1 MADTTANIIGVEG
14 TDTVIGDAGTATIQA
29 GTTATPNTNTATGT
43 TVEGSADVTADT
55 INQVAA
61 LDSTISIGNG
71 GVVTVNEVSTTTAS
85 ATNVGAD
92 TIDSTATAEY
102 TGNTGGII
110 DVIDAAAVPA
120 NTDAANDI
128 TIGNAGQVLVTVDNI
143 ATATANSIA
152 GDAEGTADFASSYGL
167 LNTEVTAGAGATVS
181 ANVDANAAATA
192 VTIGDPAGATVPADA
207 TATASFSGVTA
218 GIYSDAT
225 GSGDISIGGG
235 GTVSGLA
242 GQTSDALSLV
252 ASATTV
258 TGDAGSEASAT
269 TIAGIGG
276 AGTTDI
282 SVGAAGVVTGGAVL
296 SSSSTATTTLG
307 NAEADT
313 TATEIIGIGAADTQI
328 DIGTTGQLTAVA
340 SVNAASSATSV
351 TGVTGVAA
359 TADANTDLDL
369 VAALG
374 TGAGDVTVGSD
385 SVVVASAAST
395 STATAA
401 STAGGGVGQNTVA
414 TVNNDLVTGVDLD
427 TLVAGNNASLTAT
440 ATSTQ
445 TANASTIGA
454 VGGAATDAAQ
464 AIAATTDQIIGVNN
478 TAVDFGNDAS
488 KLSVSATLAATAIS
502 SNVNGADSSSEAGLG
517 SDVFGINGGTVDVGN
532 NLTGVNGLRVD
543 ATSNLT
549 ATATGVDGTAD
560 ADAGSSATSV
570 VGIDAVSIDVGNS
583 GNITAVAA
591 STLAATASTTAAA
604 ATADAYQTGDGVL
617 DTDITVGNDG
627 NLTAQTTLI
636 GNATATTVGPNGG
649 AADATANLDLDGNG
663 ISQAAGF
670 SIDIGDVGN
679 VSGTSFNSGGAI
691 AQTTNGSATADGNVI
706 AEGINL
712 VAADSDIT
720 IGGAGNVTGLAVLG
734 TLNSTGN
741 LANQIGV
748 TASAVSDDAT
758 ATGNFDGA
766 GIFGV
771 NGVEALITAGGRD
784 GDITG
789 QVFAGGNV
797 TASTTGDAAGDNATA
812 TISASDLF
820 GISNVDLIGGQSGTN
835 QVRGTAF
842 GDFDATAT
850 SVAGDAIGTSTT
862 SAYGIFGGAAAD
874 DLTVSGSVLAQAQL
888 SNTVTATT
896 VSGNAVA
903 TATSNAIGLSDYNVT
918 IISGGSLTANAFSN
932 ASSTATSVGGNV

>member
-1 MADTTANIIGVEG
+1 MADSTAN
-14 TDTVIGDAGTATIQA
+14 VIGIQDVTAPIGADGNVTVSA
-29 GTTATPNTNTATGT
+29 GTTALVNTNSATGT
-43 TVEGSADVTADT
+43 TVAGTADVTADT
-55 INQVAA
+55 INQVGA
-61 LDSTISIGNG
+61 LDSRVSVGDDS
-71 GVVTVNEVSTTTAS
+71 VVTVNEVSTTTAS

-92 TIDSTATAEY
+92 TIDSRATAEY
-102 TGNTGGII
+102 IGNTGGII
-110 DVIDAAAVPA
+110 NSGAAV
-120 NTDAANDI
+120 ANDI
-128 TIGNAGQVLVTVDNI
+128 VIGNGGQVVATVDNT

-152 GDAEGTADFASSYGL
+152 GDATGTADFAGSFGL
-167 LNTEVTAGAGATVS
+167 LNTEVTAGAGGTVS
-181 ANVDANAAATA
+181 ANVDSNAAATA
-192 VTIGDPAGATVPADA
+192 VTVGDPAGATVPADA

-225 GSGDISIGGG
+225 GSGNITIGGG

-258 TGDAGSEASAT
+258 TGDADTTASAT

-276 AGTTDI
+276 AGFTDI

-296 SSSSTATTTLG
+296 ASSSTATTTLG

-351 TGVTGVAA
+351 TGVTGLAN

-374 TGAGDVTVGSD
+374 KGLGDVTVGSD
-385 SVVVASAAST
+385 SVVVASATSV

-401 STAGGGVGQNTVA
+401 STAGDGTGQNTVA
-414 TVNNDLVTGVDLD
+414 TVNNDRVTGVDLN
-427 TLVAGNNASLTAT
+427 TLDAGNNASLTAT

-445 TANASTIGA
+445 TATASTIAA
-454 VGGAATDAAQ
+454 VGGVATDAAQ
-464 AIAATTDQIIGVNN
+464 AIAATNDSIVGVFD

-502 SNVNGADSSSEAGLG
+502 SNVNGDDSSSEAGLDSKVVGIVGG
-517 SDVFGINGGTVDVGN
+517 SVDVGN
-532 NLTGVNGLRVD
+532 NLTGINGLRVD
-543 ATSNLT
+543 AVSNLT
-549 ATATGVDGTAD
+549 ATASGVDGTAD
-560 ADAGSSATSV
+560 ADAGSSNAV
-570 VGIDAVSIDVGNS
+570 VRGVVNGSIDVGNS
-583 GNITAVAA
+583 GNITVVAA
-591 STLAATASTTAAA
+591 STLAATASTTAAD
-604 ATADAYQTGDGVL
+604 ATADAFQFGDGVL

-649 AADATANLDLDGNG
+649 AADATANLDLEGNG

-691 AQTTNGSATADGNVI
+691 AQTTNGSATADGNVT

-712 VAADSDIT
+712 VDVDSNIT

-734 TLNSTGN
+734 TLNATGN

-748 TASAVSDDAT
+748 TASAVSDNAT
-758 ATGNFDGA
+758 ATGVFNGA

-771 NGVEALITAGGRD
+771 NGAEATITAGGRD
-784 GDITG
+784 GDLSG

-797 TASTTGDAAGDNATA
+797 TASTIGNAAGDNATA
-812 TISASDLF
+812 TIDPSDLF
-820 GISNVDLIGGQSGTN
+820 GISNVVLIGGQSGIN

-850 SVAGDAIGTSTT
+850 SVAGDARGDSTT
-862 SAYGIFGGAAAD
+862 SAYGIFGGAAGD
-874 DLTVSGSVLAQAQL
+874 TLSVSGNVLAQAQL

-896 VSGNAVA
+896 VSGNAIA
-903 TATSNAIGLSDYNVT
+903 TATSTAIGLSDYNVT
-918 IISGGSLTANAFSN
+918 IISGGNLTANAFSN
-932 ASSTATSVGGNV
+932 ASSNASSVGGNV

>member
-1 MADTTANIIGVEG
+1 MADSIAN
-14 TDTVIGDAGTATIQA
+14 VIGIQDVTAPIGADGNVTVSA
-29 GTTATPNTNTATGT
+29 GTTALVNTNSATGT
-43 TVEGSADVTADT
+43 TVAGTANVNADT
-55 INQVAA
+55 INQVGA
-61 LDSTISIGNG
+61 LDSTVSVGDDSVI
-71 GVVTVNEVSTTTAS
+71 TVNEVSTTTAS

-102 TGNTGGII
+102 TGSTGGII
-110 DVIDAAAVPA
+110 DNFGGLTPD
-120 NTDAANDI
+120 TANDVV
-128 TIGNAGQVLVTVDNI
+128 IGNGGQVVATVDNT

-152 GDAEGTADFASSYGL
+152 GDATGTADFASSFGL

-181 ANVDANAAATA
+181 ANVDANASATA
-192 VTIGDPAGATVPADA
+192 VTVGDAVGATVPADA
-207 TATASFSGVTA
+207 TATASFTGVTA
-218 GIYSDAT
+218 GIYSST
-225 GSGDISIGGG
+225 SGSGDISIGGG

-258 TGDAGSEASAT
+258 TGDADTTASAT

-276 AGTTDI
+276 TGTTDI

-296 SSSSTATTTLG
+296 ASSSTATTTLG
-307 NAEADT
+307 NADADT
-313 TATEIIGIGAADTQI
+313 TATAIIGIGAADTQI
-328 DIGTTGQLTAVA
+328 DIGSTGQLTAVA

-351 TGVTGVAA
+351 TGVTGLAN
-359 TADANTDLDL
+359 TADANTDVDL

-385 SVVVASAAST
+385 SVIVASAASI
-395 STATAA
+395 SSATAA

-414 TVNNDLVTGVDLD
+414 TVNNDLVTGVDLV
-427 TLVAGNNASLTAT
+427 TLDAGNNASLTAT
-440 ATSTQ
+440 ASSTQ
-445 TANASTIGA
+445 TATASTIGA
-454 VGGAATDAAQ
+454 IGGAATDAAQ

-502 SNVNGADSSSEAGLG
+502 SNVNGADSSSEAGLA
-517 SDVFGINGGTVDVGN
+517 SDVFGITGTTTVDVGN
-532 NLTGVNGLRVD
+532 SLTGVNGLRVD

-570 VGIDAVSIDVGNS
+570 VAVDAVSIDVGNS

-649 AADATANLDLDGNG
+649 AAAATANLDLIGNG

-691 AQTTNGSATADGNVI
+691 AQTTNGSATADGNVV

-712 VAADSDIT
+712 VAADSNIT

-734 TLNSTGN
+734 TLNATGN

-771 NGVEALITAGGRD
+771 NAAEATITAGGRD
-784 GDITG
+784 GDLSG

-797 TASTTGDAAGDNATA
+797 TASTTGNAAGDDATA
-812 TISASDLF
+812 TIDPSDLF
-820 GISNVDLIGGQSGTN
+820 GISNVDLIGGQSGIN

-850 SVAGDAIGTSTT
+850 SVAGDATGTSTT
-862 SAYGIFGGAAAD
+862 SAYGIFGDGAAD
-874 DLTVSGSVLAQAQL
+874 TLSVSGNVLAQAQL

-896 VSGNAVA
+896 VSGNAIA
-903 TATSNAIGLSDYNVT
+903 TATSTAIGLSDYNVT
-918 IISGGSLTANAFSN
+918 IISGGNLTANAFSN
-932 ASSTATSVGGNV
+932 ASSTANSVGGDA